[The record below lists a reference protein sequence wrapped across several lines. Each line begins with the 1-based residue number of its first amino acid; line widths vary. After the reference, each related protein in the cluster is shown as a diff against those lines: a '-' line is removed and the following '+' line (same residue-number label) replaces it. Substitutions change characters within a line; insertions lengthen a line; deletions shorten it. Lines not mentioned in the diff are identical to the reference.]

1 MLSFVSSINLGKIIN
16 ILLEPSVTLTLGI
29 FRMMHMANKPK
40 VEVIRESNT
49 GRNERFRDTRTG
61 NEMTRNQ
68 FVRAI
73 DRGDYGNDY
82 YHRKINGVDTPVSK
96 PDGDP
101 RNNLG

>member
-1 MLSFVSSINLGKIIN
+1 MRAFI
-16 ILLEPSVTLTLGI
+16 E
-29 FRMMHMANKPK
+29 RMMYMASKPK

-68 FVRAI
+68 FIKAI

-82 YHRKINGVDTPVSK
+82 YHRKINGIDTPVSK